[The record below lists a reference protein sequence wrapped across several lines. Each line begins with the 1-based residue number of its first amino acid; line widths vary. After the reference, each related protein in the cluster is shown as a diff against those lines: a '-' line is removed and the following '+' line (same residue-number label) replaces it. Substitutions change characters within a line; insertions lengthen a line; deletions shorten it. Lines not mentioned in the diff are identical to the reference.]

1 MEAELKAGQ
10 ALYLDPVEH
19 TTEIMG
25 TTESHVVIV
34 ELKEV

>member
-10 ALYLDPVEH
+10 AMYLDSVQH

-25 TTESHVVIV
+25 TTEAHVVLV
-34 ELKEV
+34 ELK